1 MVSVRVEAG
10 GWALQKAVGKKKC
23 LFYTVAVM
31 LDQPGLLEPAHTRA
45 TFYLSVAEARRVEV
59 HQNFRKTRKKGKK
72 TVLKT
77 KGTQKPNVIYNTY
90 LDPGLRIRKVN
101 RLKGILRVTG
111 EM

>member
-1 MVSVRVEAG
+1 MSVRVEAG

-59 HQNFRKTRKKGKK
+59 HQNFRKTR
-72 TVLKT
+72 TPLYV
-77 KGTQKPNVIYNTY
+77 PSY
-90 LDPGLRIRKVN
+90 LNYLLNKSMIFS
-101 RLKGILRVTG
+101 GIHTMLLMVSEHTHCF
-111 EM
+111 